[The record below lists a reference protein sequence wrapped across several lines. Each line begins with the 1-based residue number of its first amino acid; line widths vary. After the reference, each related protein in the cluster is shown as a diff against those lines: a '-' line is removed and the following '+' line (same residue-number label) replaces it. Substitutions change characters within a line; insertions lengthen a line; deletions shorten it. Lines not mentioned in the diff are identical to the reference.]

1 MGLQPY
7 EYDQDPD
14 YRPDEEGAPYPYETF
29 YGTGGRPRKNGGRGG
44 GHGGWWVLVI
54 LVLVVAGIVGLLS
67 RYSFNIRQTGDG
79 ITVSIQDAA
88 TSVTESSDEEDSA
101 QASTAQPLQPN
112 GDATGSGMELTV
124 TATPADLPETPTADG
139 KGLSL
144 QEIYRKCIPSV
155 VSITS
160 TLTNGTSTGTGIVM
174 SADGYLI
181 TNEHVIDGAV
191 AIDVL
196 TSDDEVYTA
205 SLVGSDATSD
215 LAVLKIDAR
224 NLTAA
229 EFGDSD
235 QMEVGD
241 SVVAIGDPLGAELRG
256 TMTDGIISAIN
267 RDLVVN
273 GRSMT
278 LLQTNAAL
286 NNGNSGGPLI
296 NAYGQVI
303 GINTMKMSSYYT
315 ASATVEGLGFAIPIA
330 TAKPIVD
337 ELIDQG
343 YVSGRPALG
352 INTRELPDA
361 VRVYYRIPDGVY
373 VDSVDPSSDAYAQ
386 GIRAG
391 DTITAIEGVNVS
403 SLDELNVIK
412 NRFEAGDSVDLTIY
426 RGGEF
431 YSVHVRLMDASGT

>member
-7 EYDQDPD
+7 EYDQEPEF
-14 YRPDEEGAPYPYETF
+14 RPEDDGTPYPYETF
-29 YGTGGRPRKNGGRGG
+29 YGTGGRPRKNGRGG

-54 LVLVVAGIVGLLS
+54 LALVVAGIVGILS
-67 RYSFNIRQTGDG
+67 RYSFNIRQTDDG
-79 ITVSIQDAA
+79 LTVSIQDAA
-88 TSVTESSDEEDSA
+88 TPAPEDNAAEA
-101 QASTAQPLQPN
+101 QTDDPGAQVLQPSTAV
-112 GDATGSGMELTV
+112 TGSGTELTV
-124 TATPADLPETPTADG
+124 TATPTDLPETPTADG
-139 KGLSL
+139 QGLSL

-160 TLTNGTSTGTGIVM
+160 TLTSGTATGTGIVM
-174 SADGYLI
+174 SPDGYVI

-196 TSDDEVYTA
+196 TSDDHVYAA

-224 NLTAA
+224 DLTPA

-273 GRSMT
+273 GRPMT

-296 NAYGQVI
+296 NAFGQVI

-315 ASATVEGLGFAIPIA
+315 ATATVEGLGFAIPIA

-337 ELIDQG
+337 ELIEQG

-352 INTRELPDA
+352 INTRELPAA
-361 VRVYYRIPDGVY
+361 VRVYYRIPNGVY
-373 VDSVDPSSDAYAQ
+373 VESVDPSSDAYAQ

-391 DTITAIEGVNVS
+391 DTITAIEGVDVS
-403 SLDELNVIK
+403 SLDELNVVK
-412 NRFEAGDSVDLTIY
+412 NRYQAGDTVELTVY

-431 YSVHVRLMDASGT
+431 YRVQVRLMDASGT